1 MTLSNDVVESP
12 RDFVRG
18 KEDAMQLHLETD
30 ELDLLANVLMQ
41 RIGELASQAALD
53 GPPKPVIGLAQDP
66 LRYDSLLD
74 KVLARDLKFD
84 SDELEYVADLLTSQ
98 KRSLCAEGAC
108 QTSVGLKVE
117 TQKKLALLE
126 RVLEHVEEACVMI

>member
-1 MTLSNDVVESP
+1 MTWSNIVVESP
-12 RDFVRG
+12 RHFVRG
-18 KEDAMQLHLETD
+18 KEDAIQLHLETD

-41 RIGELASQAALD
+41 RIGELAAQAALD
-53 GPPKPVIGLAQDP
+53 GPPAPVIGLAPDP
-66 LRYDSLLD
+66 MRYDNLLD

-84 SDELEYVADLLTSQ
+84 SDELEYVADLLTIQ
-98 KRSLCAEGAC
+98 KRSLRAESAR
-108 QTSVGLKVE
+108 QTSVAVKAE

>member
-1 MTLSNDVVESP
+1 
-12 RDFVRG
+12 
-18 KEDAMQLHLETD
+18 MQLHLETD

-41 RIGELASQAALD
+41 RIGELAAQAALD
-53 GPPKPVIGLAQDP
+53 GPPAPVIGLAP
-66 LRYDSLLD
+66 EPMRYDNLLD

-84 SDELEYVADLLTSQ
+84 SDELEYVADLLTTQ
-98 KRSLCAEGAC
+98 KHSLCAEGAR
-108 QTSVGLKVE
+108 QTSVALKAE